1 MKCVAVR
8 FISVALISSG
18 LGSVRSNLV
27 QCDSRQFEF
36 SRFDLVCF
44 RLPYLA
50 RFGSLRSLCF
60 DLVWFAEFY
69 FCSRCVDSVRF
80 ESVGIG
86 SIRFGSVLF
95 RWVWF
100 GSVRFGL
107 VWFGLVRFR

>member
-1 MKCVAVR
+1 MIRV
-8 FISVALISSG
+8 SSSF
-18 LGSVRSNLV
+18 LGSIW
-27 QCDSRQFEF
+27 
-36 SRFDLVCF
+36 FDLVCF

-69 FCSRCVDSVRF
+69 FCSRRVDSVRF
-80 ESVGIG
+80 ESVGFG

-107 VWFGLVRFR
+107 VWFGFVCFAATPCGSMRLSSVNFELPNM